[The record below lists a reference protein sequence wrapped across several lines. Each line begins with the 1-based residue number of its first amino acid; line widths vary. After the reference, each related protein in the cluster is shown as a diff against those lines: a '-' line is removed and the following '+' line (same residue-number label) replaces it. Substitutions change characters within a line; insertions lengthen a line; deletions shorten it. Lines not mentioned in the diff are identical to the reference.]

1 VKIRSLSTWDLADV
15 ARIQQACYSGHFIES
30 IDSFAA
36 KLSAHSGF
44 SFVAESGGVAVG
56 YVVAFPW
63 TFGEVP
69 ELGGL
74 DYTPAPDTDSLYLHD
89 LAVIPDARSSGAAQR
104 LFDADR
110 STRSWAPHGPRGSGA
125 SSWWPSAPPHATGGG
140 TASRPWRRMKRWS
153 AGWRD
158 MGRGRRIW
166 RGRCDGR
173 VPIG

>member
-1 VKIRSLSTWDLADV
+1 MKIRRLSTKDLADV
-15 ARIQQACYSGHFIES
+15 ARIQRECYSGHFIES
-30 IDSFAA
+30 VESFAA
-36 KLSAHSGF
+36 KLSAHADF

-104 LFDADR
+104 LFDAVLGAAR
-110 STRSWAPHGPRGSGA
+110 SAGIRRIFLVAI
-125 SSWWPSAPPHATGGG
+125 G
-140 TASRPWRRMKRWS
+140 TASRYWRRHGFEAVAADEALERRL
-153 AGWRD
+153 AGYGEGATYMARA
-158 MGRGRRIW
+158 
-166 RGRCDGR
+166 
-173 VPIG
+173 V